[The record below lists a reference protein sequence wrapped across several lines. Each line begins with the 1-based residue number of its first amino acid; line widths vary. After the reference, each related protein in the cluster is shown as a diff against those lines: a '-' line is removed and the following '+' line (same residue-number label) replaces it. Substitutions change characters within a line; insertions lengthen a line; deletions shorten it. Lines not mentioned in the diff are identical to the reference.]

1 MRIIL
6 YTGKGGVGKT
16 SIAAA
21 TGLELARLGYQTLV
35 MSVDPAHSLSDSFD
49 LDRMLMDREE
59 GRAVKIRANL
69 WMQEVDVQEEIAR
82 YWEDVFA
89 YITTLL
95 NASGLEEVV
104 AEELAIFPG
113 MEEICSLLYVN
124 QYAREHRYDVVLLDC
139 APTGESLRFISIP
152 TALDW
157 YMNKIFKLER
167 RVVKLVRPMVSAV
180 SAMPL
185 PNDAYFRNLEDLH
198 RRMLGIERLLGDP
211 RVSTVRLVTNPEK
224 VVLKETQRAFTYFA
238 LYGMTVD
245 AVIVNRLLPGWVEG
259 DFFARWKDTQQ
270 RYLAEIEEYFAPVP
284 IWRLPLYPD
293 EVLGVKDLERLGRD
307 LYRGK
312 DPADVYFHERPFR
325 VRRVDG
331 KYELRMRL
339 PFVASEEVTV
349 HKRFGD
355 LVVRIGNLKRH
366 LSLPH
371 VLSGAEPEGARVKD
385 GSLILTFGGRHGSTT
400 RSATTKPSR

>member
-21 TGLELARLGYQTLV
+21 TGLELARLGYRTLV
-35 MSVDPAHSLSDSFD
+35 MSVDPAHSLADSFD
-49 LDRMLMDREE
+49 LDRTLMDRGE
-59 GRAVKIRANL
+59 GRAAKIRANL
-69 WMQEVDVQEEIAR
+69 WMQEVDVQEEIGR

-89 YITTLL
+89 YITALL
-95 NASGLEEVV
+95 HTSGLEEVV

-124 QYAREHRYDVVLLDC
+124 QYARDRRYDVVLLDC

-167 RVVKLVRPMVSAV
+167 RIVKLVRPMVSAV
-180 SAMPL
+180 SSMPL
-185 PNDAYFRNLEDLH
+185 PDDAYFRNLEALH
-198 RRMLGIERLLGDP
+198 RRLLGIEGLLGDP
-211 RVSTVRLVTNPEK
+211 KVTTVRLVTHPEK
-224 VVLKETQRAFTYFA
+224 VVLKETQRAFTYFC

-245 AVIVNRLLPGWVEG
+245 AVIVNRLLPGRVDS
-259 DFFARWKDTQQ
+259 DFLTRWKDTQQ

-293 EVLGVKDLERLGRD
+293 EVVGVGDLECLGRE

-312 DPADVYFHERPFR
+312 DPADVYCHERPFQ
-325 VRRVDG
+325 VRRVNG

-339 PFVASEEVTV
+339 PFVTSDEVTV

-355 LVVRIGNLKRH
+355 LVIRIGNFKRH

-371 VLSGAEPEGARVKD
+371 VLSGAEPEGARVQD
-385 GSLILTFGGRHGSTT
+385 ENLIITFGGQHGSPTRNATT
-400 RSATTKPSR
+400 RSPR